1 MLKETLCKAG
11 FDTETVMSQHSFLL
25 TKYKNN
31 AAVILQL
38 KEKTTLLV
46 VQ

>member
-11 FDTETVMSQHSFLL
+11 FDTETVISQHSFLL
-25 TKYKNN
+25 AEYKNN

-38 KEKTTLLV
+38 KEKTALLV